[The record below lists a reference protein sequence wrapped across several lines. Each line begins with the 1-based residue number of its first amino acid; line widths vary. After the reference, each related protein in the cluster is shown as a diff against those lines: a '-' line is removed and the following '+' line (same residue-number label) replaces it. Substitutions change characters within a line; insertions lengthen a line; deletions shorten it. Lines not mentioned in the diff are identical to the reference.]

1 MRHWQ
6 FDKTFSRRIQSRRA
20 QIPGMGVCDL
30 SDELGQAIVIIAL
43 VMIALVAFAG
53 LVFDGGTAYAERRR
67 MQNAAEAGALAGAYK
82 LAYGGPSLRNWE
94 VNAAITQYAINRNAQ
109 SRYGG
114 QTADF
119 QAYYIDAD
127 GNSTGASV
135 KDNQGEGPINN
146 AHGVMVIATTS
157 FNTFFMNV
165 IGMPVGTVSAQAK
178 AKFVPPNNVSN
189 LSPIMPKCLNPNAT
203 DFSQCGFKADGTLYN
218 LWDGGGPGNFGW
230 ADWWNSNPPA
240 TEPICSSGGGLGT
253 PLLCENLLH
262 PETMIYHHDCNPLP
276 DSTVSVGDC
285 VDGLPG
291 VKNSI
296 DIRDALAKLIGPPPI
311 PITVPIWST
320 SSGSGS
326 GLSYTVIG
334 FATFVVTGYY
344 LPQGSASQGGNAGTQ
359 CFTQVAPG
367 VIIPNGSGNCIVGYF
382 TDYANVAGEAD
393 GCQPPHVCIDGGT
406 RTVILIG
413 P

>member
-6 FDKTFSRRIQSRRA
+6 IDKTFSRRIQSRRA
-20 QIPGMGVCDL
+20 QIPRMGVCDP
-30 SDELGQAIVIIAL
+30 SDERGQAIVIIAL

-67 MQNAAEAGALAGAYK
+67 MQNAAEAGAVAGAYK
-82 LAYGGPSLRNWE
+82 LAFGGPSVTNE
-94 VNAAITQYAINRNAQ
+94 MVNDAIHQYAINRNAQ

-127 GNSTGASV
+127 GNSTGVSV
-135 KDNQGEGPINN
+135 KDNPGQGPANT
-146 AHGVMVIATTS
+146 ARGVMVIATTS

-189 LSPIMPKCLNPNAT
+189 LSPIMPKCLNPGAT
-203 DFSQCGFKADGTLYN
+203 TFADCGFKADGTYYN

-230 ADWWNSNPPA
+230 ADWGNTNDPK
-240 TEPICSSGGGLGT
+240 TDPICSGAGSGT
-253 PLLCENLLH
+253 PLLCENLRH
-262 PETMIYHHDCNPLP
+262 PETMVYTHNCNPLP
-276 DSTVSVGDC
+276 DTTVSVGDC
-285 VDGLPG
+285 VDGLTG
-291 VKNSI
+291 VKNAT
-296 DIRDALAKLIGPPPI
+296 DIRAALSSLIGPPPI
-311 PITVPIWST
+311 PVTVPIWNT

-326 GLSYTVIG
+326 GLSYNIIG
-334 FATFVVTGYY
+334 FATFIVTGYY
-344 LPQGSASQGGNAGTQ
+344 LPQGGGAQAGNANL
-359 CFTQVAPG
+359 CFTVTISGP
-367 VIIPNGSGNCIVGYF
+367 IPNGSGNCIVGYF
-382 TDYANVAGEAD
+382 SNYANVSGEAD
-393 GCQPPHVCIDGGT
+393 GCTTPPCIDTGT

>member
-1 MRHWQ
+1 MRNWQ

-20 QIPGMGVCDL
+20 QIPRMGVCDL
-30 SDELGQAIVIIAL
+30 SDERGQAIVIIAL

-82 LAYGGPSLRNWE
+82 LAYGGPSLRNQD
-94 VNAAITQYAINRNAQ
+94 VNAAINQYAINRNAQ

-119 QAYYIDAD
+119 QGYYIDAN

-135 KDNQGEGPINN
+135 KDNPGEGPINT

-178 AKFVPPNNVSN
+178 AIYGAPNNVGN
-189 LSPIMPKCLNPNAT
+189 LSPIMPKCLVPNPTSFA
-203 DFSQCGFKADGTLYN
+203 DCGYKDDGTYYN

-230 ADWWNSNPPA
+230 ANWSNTNDPK
-240 TEPICSSGGGLGT
+240 TDPICSGGGLGT
-253 PLLCENLLH
+253 PLLCENIRH
-262 PETMIYHHDCNPLP
+262 PETMVYSHNCNPLP
-276 DSTVSVGDC
+276 DSTPSLGDC
-285 VDGLPG
+285 VDGLTG
-291 VKNSI
+291 VKNSS
-296 DIRDALAKLIGPPPI
+296 DIRDSLAGLIGPPPV
-311 PITVPIWST
+311 PITVPIWGT
-320 SSGSGS
+320 SSGSGNNLQYNIIS
-326 GLSYTVIG
+326 

-344 LPQGSASQGGNAGTQ
+344 LPQGGGGGAQYGNASL
-359 CFTQVAPG
+359 CFTGGIA
-367 VIIPNGSGNCIVGYF
+367 NGSGNCIVGYF
-382 TDYANVAGEAD
+382 TDYANVSGTGD
-393 GCQPPHVCIDGGT
+393 LCISPCSGIDTGT
-406 RTVILIG
+406 RVVGLIG